1 MRPEFRAIIQLVGVV
16 IVAVLSVGPVL
27 GQPAPP
33 RTVAFADTAHGVV
46 ILDEY
51 RWMETAGAALDPWI
65 DAEDAYTQ
73 ATLAALPGRS
83 ALRAR
88 IAALWATGA
97 GDVEEDVIDARAGRT
112 LVKDYSLGRPCL
124 GVHDSDGPLR
134 MLFDPEADGPEQG
147 RAIRSAATRLSP
159 DGRYAT
165 VGLVERGDAT
175 PRLRILDLD
184 SGDWLPETL
193 APPLWADGDG
203 FYVAWLP
210 DGQHLLWVRNPTRT
224 DATPDGARE
233 FNGHVYL
240 HRLGTEPDA
249 DVPLF
254 GPSLQPEIRADDTP
268 FPFVSPDGR
277 WLVVHLRRTAG
288 RALWIAPLDGARLT
302 GPFREALATDG
313 RFAGWGIRA
322 DTLWA
327 IVPEPAEAGGAP
339 RQQLIRLP
347 LRDPGQAHQTVLDG
361 SDGVLSGLAVAADAV
376 YLGQRDGATMSLWRL
391 GQSGTR
397 TPIALP
403 RPGTLD
409 RFAVAPDGQGVRV
422 WLRSWLHP
430 DEEVSAAPDAA
441 ETRPV
446 RPPPTGLP
454 PAWSRYAVTVAYAP
468 ARDGVLVPVTL
479 LHARD
484 APLDGS
490 GFVQMEAYGCFGTSR
505 TPFYDPGNLAWLE
518 RGGTLA
524 VAHVRGGSEYG
535 EAWHQAAVRRGRA
548 TAAEDIVDVVKHLI
562 RGGWASP
569 GRVALTGASCGGAT
583 VGIAALERPDL
594 VAAAALTVG
603 GVDEWRAWSET
614 ASGARSVFD
623 IGDPETALGVRQ
635 IVAASSYHQIVPGAR
650 MPGFYLMNGGTDY
663 TVPLWMGAKFI
674 ARVRAAAPDGP
685 RPVLFRVV
693 RDAGHSGPTDP
704 DEQVDSYTDE
714 QAFLL
719 WQLGHPAFQ
728 PTMR

>member
-1 MRPEFRAIIQLVGVV
+1 MPRVPLVVRLL
-16 IVAVLSVGPVL
+16 AAALPAAAL
-27 GQPAPP
+27 AQPAPP
-33 RTVAFADTAHGVV
+33 RAVAFADTVLGVV
-46 ILDEY
+46 IPDEY
-51 RWMETAGAALDPWI
+51 RWMETAGTALDPWI
-65 DAEDAYTQ
+65 DAEDAHTQ
-73 ATLAALPGRS
+73 ATLAALPGRA
-83 ALRAR
+83 ALRDR
-88 IAALWATGA
+88 LAALWQMGV
-97 GDVEEDVIDARAGRT
+97 GDVDETVLDAQDGRT
-112 LVKDYSLGRPCL
+112 LVKDYSLGYARL
-124 GVHDSDGPLR
+124 GVRDGDGPLR
-134 MLFDPEADGPEQG
+134 VLFDPEADGSEQG
-147 RAIRSAATRLSP
+147 KAVRSSATRLAP
-159 DGRYAT
+159 GGRYAT

-175 PRLRILDLD
+175 PRLRILDVET
-184 SGDWLPETL
+184 GDWLPETL

-203 FYVAWLP
+203 FHVAWLP
-210 DGQHLLWVRNPTRT
+210 DGEHLLWVRNPART
-224 DATPDGARE
+224 DATPDGERE
-233 FNGHVYL
+233 FNGHVTL
-240 HRLGTEPDA
+240 HQLGTDATA

-254 GPSLQPEIRADDTP
+254 GPSLQPAVRAADTP
-268 FPFVSPDGR
+268 YPFVSPDGR

-288 RALWIAPLDGARLT
+288 RALWVAPLDGSRPA
-302 GPFREALATDG
+302 GAFREVLATDG

-327 IVPEPAEAGGAP
+327 IVPEPVPAEAGGTS
-339 RQQLIRLP
+339 RQQLLRLP
-347 LRDPGQAHQTVLDG
+347 LRDPDGTSETVLDG

-391 GQSGTR
+391 TPGGAR

-403 RPGTLD
+403 RLGTLD
-409 RFAVAPDGQGVRV
+409 RFSVAPGGEGARV

-430 DEEVSAAPDAA
+430 DEEVAAAPGADEA
-441 ETRPV
+441 RPV

-454 PAWSRYAVTVAYAP
+454 AEWERYAVTVIDAP
-468 ARDGVLVPVTL
+468 ARDGVLVPVTI

-484 APLDGS
+484 APRDGS

-505 TPFYDPGNLAWLE
+505 TPFYDPGTLAWLE
-518 RGGTLA
+518 RGGTLV
-524 VAHVRGGSEYG
+524 VAHVRGGGEYG

-548 TAAEDIVDVVKHLI
+548 TAPEDIVDVVKHLI
-562 RGGWASP
+562 REGWASP

-623 IGDPETALGVRQ
+623 IGDPATAIGVRQ

-663 TVPLWMGAKFI
+663 TVPLWMGAKFV
-674 ARVRAAAPDGP
+674 ARARAAAPGGP

-693 RDAGHSGPTDP
+693 REAGHSGPTDP
-704 DEQVDSYTDE
+704 DAQLDSYTDE

-719 WQLGHPAFQ
+719 WQLGHPDFQ
-728 PTMR
+728 PVSAR